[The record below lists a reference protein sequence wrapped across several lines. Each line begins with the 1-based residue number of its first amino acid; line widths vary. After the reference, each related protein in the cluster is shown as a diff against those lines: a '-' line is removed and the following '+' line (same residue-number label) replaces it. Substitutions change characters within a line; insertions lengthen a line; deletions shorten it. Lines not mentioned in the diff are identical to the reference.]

1 MLVSFSEAVTLP
13 SRVTEWTQ
21 ANEGKN
27 YIEIKYLPNLESIA
41 LFEDLEIS
49 MDFAWNVF
57 EVEEIYQKFDQAHK
71 SLVQG
76 ENESHTAETELIII
90 KSLTLQLQ
98 WSDPLYVS
106 KNIDRDTITVKVLS
120 QMFECDP
127 EIELSLDQIEEF

>member
-1 MLVSFSEAVTLP
+1 M
-13 SRVTEWTQ
+13 
-21 ANEGKN
+21 
-27 YIEIKYLPNLESIA
+27 PNLESIA

-49 MDFAWNVF
+49 MDFEWNVF
-57 EVEEIYQKFDQAHK
+57 EVEEIYQKSDQAHK

-76 ENESHTAETELIII
+76 ENESHTAEDELIVV

-120 QMFECDP
+120 
-127 EIELSLDQIEEF
+127 